1 MANTVF
7 TFTTINPFGLTD
19 TGTLTTPYFVDI
31 DNDGDLD
38 AFVGEGFGDTAFFR
52 NTGTATNPI
61 FAAAIINPFGLSNAG
76 FYIDS
81 SYVDIDNDGDHDV
94 FMGHSDGN
102 ILFLR
107 NTGTAAAPAF
117 AAAITNPFG
126 LKDAGLQSTP
136 DFVDIDNDGD
146 LDAFVGNSIGNIIF
160 FRNTGTLN
168 APAYAA
174 ALTNPFGLSDVG
186 ANSSPSFVDNDGD
199 GDFDVFVGNVAGNT
213 LYFKNS
219 GTAANPSFDAPHTDW
234 FGLSDADSNA
244 SPAFAD
250 IDNDGDTDAFV
261 SARSGEILFF
271 QNDAASQFLLN
282 SAGNDVLVGSVALHD
297 TVSYA
302 SANAVTV
309 SLAIATQQNT
319 GGAGLDT
326 LTNIENLVG
335 GNFNDDLTGNFK
347 KNVLNGGEGDDIL
360 RGGTGIDTM
369 IGGIGNDV
377 FIVTETGDLV
387 REFVNE
393 GTDQVNSSVSYILPL
408 NVEKLLFTGTSAV
421 NGTGNELDNI
431 MTGNSAAN
439 QLIGNG
445 GHDTINGGQG
455 ADTMSGGAGFDNY
468 TVDNVGD
475 TVVENFNAG
484 TDKISSAVTYTLP
497 LNVEN
502 LQLTG
507 TGTING
513 TGNNLSNTIS
523 GNSANNQLNGSD
535 GNDILNGGFGGDN
548 LAGGLGQDIFR
559 FTNLGVIDT
568 IADYNVINDT
578 IELENS
584 VFTALNTQ
592 GVLAPGQ
599 FRIGAAAAD
608 ANDFVIYN
616 STTGVLMYDANG
628 NGAGAGVQ
636 IAQIGSGLALTN
648 ADIVVI

>member
-1 MANTVF
+1 
-7 TFTTINPFGLTD
+7 
-19 TGTLTTPYFVDI
+19 
-31 DNDGDLD
+31 
-38 AFVGEGFGDTAFFR
+38 
-52 NTGTATNPI
+52 
-61 FAAAIINPFGLSNAG
+61 
-76 FYIDS
+76 
-81 SYVDIDNDGDHDV
+81 
-94 FMGHSDGN
+94 
-102 ILFLR
+102 
-107 NTGTAAAPAF
+107 
-117 AAAITNPFG
+117 
-126 LKDAGLQSTP
+126 
-136 DFVDIDNDGD
+136 
-146 LDAFVGNSIGNIIF
+146 
-160 FRNTGTLN
+160 
-168 APAYAA
+168 
-174 ALTNPFGLSDVG
+174 
-186 ANSSPSFVDNDGD
+186 
-199 GDFDVFVGNVAGNT
+199 
-213 LYFKNS
+213 
-219 GTAANPSFDAPHTDW
+219 
-234 FGLSDADSNA
+234 
-244 SPAFAD
+244 
-250 IDNDGDTDAFV
+250 
-261 SARSGEILFF
+261 
-271 QNDAASQFLLN
+271 
-282 SAGNDVLVGSVALHD
+282 
-297 TVSYA
+297 
-302 SANAVTV
+302 
-309 SLAIATQQNT
+309 
-319 GGAGLDT
+319 
-326 LTNIENLVG
+326 
-335 GNFNDDLTGNFK
+335 
-347 KNVLNGGEGDDIL
+347 
-360 RGGTGIDTM
+360 
-369 IGGIGNDV
+369 
-377 FIVTETGDLV
+377 
-387 REFVNE
+387 
-393 GTDQVNSSVSYILPL
+393 
-408 NVEKLLFTGTSAV
+408 
-421 NGTGNELDNI
+421 

-559 FTNLGVIDT
+559 FTNFGVIDT